1 MNLPTGIARGNT
13 RNTHSVDA
21 KRELDDLAASGFSG
35 YVIESILLPSG
46 LEESAL
52 VFRNGVAVGSQY
64 EYYSRSR
71 TLQGDESLP
80 HALNAFLAEHAVVD
94 VVELSVQQVDLV
106 TAFNPK
112 LKFSKPIPKGG
123 FKPFM
128 KDTFDASLAEKVSSS
143 APTNEPAT
151 KESLFKKFGL
161 AGIEGA

>member
-1 MNLPTGIARGNT
+1 MNLPTGVMRGNT
-13 RNTHSVDA
+13 RNIQAVDA
-21 KRELDDLAASGFSG
+21 KRELDELAGMGFSG

-52 VFRNGVAVGSQY
+52 VFRNGIGVGSQY
-64 EYYSRSR
+64 EYYSRAR
-71 TLQGDESLP
+71 TLQGDESLA
-80 HALNAFLAEHAVVD
+80 HVLNVFIAEHAVVD

-112 LKFSKPIPKGG
+112 IKFSKPIAKGG

-128 KDTFDASLAEKVSSS
+128 KDSFDASLAEKISSS

-161 AGIEGA
+161 AGIEGM